1 MSWLFYFTFTT
12 QNRFFGVPVTSPE
25 YFSNDAYFNSLRTDT
40 AFGVS
45 TLYSL
50 FREDTA
56 KTLVASGW
64 GEAEAAH
71 CFRLAVCDIA
81 QWAREGYQPEEP
93 LGQLLK
99 ARSLA
104 HAALLRPI
112 QEQEAG
118 AEPSAEETDLL
129 QSQQK
134 AAVWSALTRLQ
145 PPCQEALLAEPTSAE
160 GACFEALQ
168 SEMGAQALPSDRLT
182 AALADVEGF
191 RTWQYTA
198 EHEHTWQKT
207 TAPAPAAEPLKNK
220 TWRWITLTFL
230 IVTVAYAVYQFFFR
244 PKTVAELYASNFNPP
259 RSLMADWEQRRT
271 ADTSDTAPAGIATEA
286 CLMLLHEADAF
297 YQQGDYR
304 SATDPLLLIVLDTAA
319 ACQADAWFYLGI
331 IHLHL
336 KDPVTAIQ
344 CLAKIEDLERFG
356 EDIYW
361 YQVMAYLQIAQ
372 NTPHQRERIA
382 KAVELAIP
390 NIQNPK
396 RRAQAEALLESLSP

>member
-1 MSWLFYFTFTT
+1 M
-12 QNRFFGVPVTSPE
+12 TSPE
-25 YFSNDAYFNSLRTDT
+25 YFSNDAYFNSLRTD
-40 AFGVS
+40 ASFGVS

-50 FREDTA
+50 FREDTV
-56 KTLVASGW
+56 KTLVALGW
-64 GEAEAAH
+64 EEAEAAY
-71 CFRLAVCDIA
+71 CFQLAVCDLA
-81 QWAREGYQPEEP
+81 RWAREGYQPEENQP

-99 ARSLA
+99 ERSLA
-104 HAALLRPI
+104 HAALLKST
-112 QEQEAG
+112 QEREAG
-118 AEPSAEETDLL
+118 MEPSAEEADLL
-129 QSQQK
+129 RSQQK
-134 AAVWSALTRLQ
+134 AAVWLALARLQ
-145 PPCQEALLAEPTSAE
+145 PACQEALLAEPTSAE

-168 SEMGAQALPSDRLT
+168 SEMGAEALPSDRLT

-191 RTWQYTA
+191 RTWQYTV
-198 EHEHTWQKT
+198 EHEHAWQKKPVST
-207 TAPAPAAEPLKNK
+207 PAVEPLRNK

-230 IVTVAYAVYQFFFR
+230 IVMVTAYAVYQFFFR

-259 RSLMADWEQRRT
+259 RSLMADWEKRR
-271 ADTSDTAPAGIATEA
+271 AAYTSDAASAGVATEA
-286 CLMLLHEADAF
+286 CLMLLHKADVF

-319 ACQADAWFYLGI
+319 ACQADAWFYLSI

-372 NTPHQRERIA
+372 NTPHQRERVA